1 MSEIDNNVMPLAEDP
16 HNLGEFDNVYQ
27 AMRRY
32 PNGGTEDDYIYIL
45 GVKHFWNTNRQTWG
59 ILKDKE
65 DNLVQMVEDFI
76 MLFYNK
82 GYSFAGIAH
91 PDTVPSEYDGVFYIA
106 AENGTYVNFGNNIK
120 VENEVAIISKARKG
134 DWVKT
139 AVAIPNNERI
149 DGIDSLITTI
159 QETLQAHAQAI
170 VGIEGDIDN
179 LYDSIDETNQDLAE
193 LGQTVEEYKE
203 LNDKKDEEQDDRID
217 EVEERLEY
225 IPKESFLSSE
235 PACGYHEEDN
245 VDELTADRAMR
256 DRFGRMIDEE
266 YLTRDAAKN
275 YTQEVVDGSKLEIM
289 PGSVKPEDL
298 SPAVQEMIEA
308 GAGKPGNITNLPDE
322 EDLTVTENNVL
333 KLKDKEYNPYNYSG
347 MGRVYLR
354 KHIVNG
360 TNILAQH
367 MINKPNTIYIIQY
380 DYCLGGETIE
390 IPENCVLQF
399 EGGSLRNGNIKG
411 NYTKITA
418 SKKIF
423 YLTLNLIG
431 KFDVETWSAIWY
443 GVSPNNQDNSPNINH
458 YIKQIHNIGGGTI
471 LLGKYEYVIKSSIYM
486 AGGVELAGTTFSH
499 GYIDNYNQNLTK
511 LICDFENTNCWA
523 IDSDCFKDEACTE
536 RFAKNDNMQVS
547 TPVYGERKGAYSLKN
562 LYIKCNKDK
571 PVYGAIRIIDSTYG
585 TLQDITTWYFKIG
598 IFIGI
603 GWLTTVKKIINN
615 FGYIGIVL
623 QGITTMELNSISNTQ
638 RYIAELNDNDIFK
651 VNSSST
657 SYEDYKYSSIGIL
670 AIAAYVNLVNCTA
683 ERCDYGAIIDHSV
696 VSFET
701 PYIEAIKKSYFFGV
715 GSNKITVNNMVGY
728 QSEPTQ
734 FSEYGIKDFSTSF
747 ILNNAHGG
755 NCNIPTDSKNACL
768 YNSKCYIINQFNID
782 CRPYPYTSLNVWK
795 YSDNPYVYYTN
806 NFEKIFASSTSE
818 FEDRFGTY
826 YLYPISLDTV
836 LERIEK
842 SLVSNYKEVKTI
854 ELVEDCSI
862 NSLHNLIDKKLIIDG
877 KNHTIT
883 INISL
888 WLREATELY
897 IKNCTLNFNND
908 AQFLM
913 QDSAKLKLEN
923 VTINKSDDYDIEYP
937 IVLQRCSGSYVKT
950 KNCIFNGCQAVAFY
964 SSSDINLYFNQTTFN
979 KTVDGKDNILGINS
993 NSRRLYG
1000 NAYFEKCTISNESN
1014 IIVGVSLIY
1023 YGLQEFIIQIDNKTY
1038 PYKIDSDN
1046 NNYDL
1051 LPHNMGTRVFDN
1063 DFYQN
1068 KFWSGATWV
1077 DDRGRVPHR
1086 RIGTTEQRPVIQ
1098 GQLAEGAD
1106 YFDITIG
1113 KPIWFHG
1120 NKWVDSS
1127 GTEV

>member
-134 DWVKT
+134 DWVKN

-217 EVEERLEY
+217 DVEERLDY

-235 PACGYHEEDN
+235 PACDYHEEDN

-322 EDLTVTENNVL
+322 EDLTVSENNVL

-399 EGGSLRNGNIKG
+399 EGGSLRNGGLLLNNTVINSSTKYLNVTTKGFFKNSIVIVDNLEYGFYHIQCVNGTAVLNDNILVYNSECYISCSIIG
-411 NYTKITA
+411 NNYKIYNETPISRLLSVIKSGVVIESVHISNKAFKNGPLTFCVYTEKD
-418 SKKIF
+418 
-423 YLTLNLIG
+423 TLSVRNCFIEGYIACYNRDDTYVGGSIIIQGNRFEVDSSLL
-431 KFDVETWSAIWY
+431 D
-443 GVSPNNQDNSPNINH
+443 QD
-458 YIKQIHNIGGGTI
+458 YIKQKDILILYGYKSCSIDSNVIIAKNINR
-471 LLGKYEYVIKSSIYM
+471 VIKTSCSYDGISDPDYSEFIITPQEISVTNNTIISNSINGKQVWDMY
-486 AGGVELAGTTFSH
+486 AGTANTLIEHNHIEAFGHVDIFENKTQGDKEFPSNITIRDNYIKTDWRLMYIRMAVVTDSIILENNTIEVTGDNTTRTNQWRGDEERQNCATFYQLSKLRIVNNRFIRTGKANINILNVTNMFRFEYKDNFH
-499 GYIDNYNQNLTK
+499 DNYNGVYIYDYVTEAIISGNRYRGDLDYNAIPFGIYSATSSLIYFSSKVLPPSIHQGYLRFSDNAPLVIMDTPRYEGIIATSMSLNYFPEKIITNYPYTK
-511 LICDFENTNCWA
+511 ETTSNVYKVRYLPE
-523 IDSDCFKDEACTE
+523 E
-536 RFAKNDNMQVS
+536 VS
-547 TPVYGERKGAYSLKN
+547 TYNVALYRTTQKGATTYSKE
-562 LYIKCNKDK
+562 
-571 PVYGAIRIIDSTYG
+571 
-585 TLQDITTWYFKIG
+585 Q
-598 IFIGI
+598 
-603 GWLTTVKKIINN
+603 
-615 FGYIGIVL
+615 
-623 QGITTMELNSISNTQ
+623 
-638 RYIAELNDNDIFK
+638 
-651 VNSSST
+651 
-657 SYEDYKYSSIGIL
+657 
-670 AIAAYVNLVNCTA
+670 
-683 ERCDYGAIIDHSV
+683 
-696 VSFET
+696 
-701 PYIEAIKKSYFFGV
+701 
-715 GSNKITVNNMVGY
+715 
-728 QSEPTQ
+728 
-734 FSEYGIKDFSTSF
+734 
-747 ILNNAHGG
+747 
-755 NCNIPTDSKNACL
+755 NCNI
-768 YNSKCYIINQFNID
+768 
-782 CRPYPYTSLNVWK
+782 
-795 YSDNPYVYYTN
+795 
-806 NFEKIFASSTSE
+806 
-818 FEDRFGTY
+818 
-826 YLYPISLDTV
+826 
-836 LERIEK
+836 
-842 SLVSNYKEVKTI
+842 
-854 ELVEDCSI
+854 
-862 NSLHNLIDKKLIIDG
+862 
-877 KNHTIT
+877 
-883 INISL
+883 
-888 WLREATELY
+888 
-897 IKNCTLNFNND
+897 
-908 AQFLM
+908 
-913 QDSAKLKLEN
+913 
-923 VTINKSDDYDIEYP
+923 
-937 IVLQRCSGSYVKT
+937 
-950 KNCIFNGCQAVAFY
+950 
-964 SSSDINLYFNQTTFN
+964 
-979 KTVDGKDNILGINS
+979 
-993 NSRRLYG
+993 
-1000 NAYFEKCTISNESN
+1000 
-1014 IIVGVSLIY
+1014 
-1023 YGLQEFIIQIDNKTY
+1023 
-1038 PYKIDSDN
+1038 
-1046 NNYDL
+1046 
-1051 LPHNMGTRVFDN
+1051 
-1063 DFYQN
+1063 
-1068 KFWSGATWV
+1068 
-1077 DDRGRVPHR
+1077 
-1086 RIGTTEQRPVIQ
+1086 
-1098 GQLAEGAD
+1098 
-1106 YFDITIG
+1106 YFDG
-1113 KPIWFHG
+1113 EEWR
-1120 NKWVDSS
+1120 NEDS
-1127 GTEV
+1127 TLCTKVRIV